1 MNQKLKIIFT
11 VLMFVYVLFKRR
23 PMKSNNQKA
32 VDQVKIFETKPIQQN
47 VLKRDYAML
56 KDEDTPVLKKKY
68 FHQDS
73 KDEDWD
79 DPTKHK
85 SNASISKNVEIFLN
99 HGNIFSRGIII
110 NLIS

>member
-1 MNQKLKIIFT
+1 
-11 VLMFVYVLFKRR
+11 
-23 PMKSNNQKA
+23 MKSNNQKA
-32 VDQVKIFETKPIQQN
+32 VDQVKFWCDTIKAEEKIFETKPIQQN

-56 KDEDTPVLKKKY
+56 EDEDTPVLKKKY